1 MGGFF
6 KCSFGGM
13 PVIAL
18 LHILMLGKLISESEN
33 KSIWAFFSS
42 KDRQEIRLLLTT
54 GITFA
59 HK

>member
-1 MGGFF
+1 
-6 KCSFGGM
+6 M

-42 KDRQEIRLLLTT
+42 KDRQEILLLLTT